1 MTLPVAE
8 KNGTLKILKYQKIY
22 FQIFL
27 ASPVAEKKGTLKI
40 MKNQKKF
47 FPIFLD
53 MTSGGEKKVHWKF

>member
-1 MTLPVAE
+1 
-8 KNGTLKILKYQKIY
+8 
-22 FQIFL
+22 L

-53 MTSGGEKKVHWKF
+53 MTSGGEKKVH